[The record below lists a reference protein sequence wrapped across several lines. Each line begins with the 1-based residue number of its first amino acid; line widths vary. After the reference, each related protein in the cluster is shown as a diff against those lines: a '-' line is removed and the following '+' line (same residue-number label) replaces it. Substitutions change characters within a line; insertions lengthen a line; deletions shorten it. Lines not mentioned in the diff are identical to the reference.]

1 MFFKKYK
8 FALLWALV
16 ILGACGINGNSIPHI
31 SFDIGIDKIAHFI
44 FFGLLAWLIYVAE
57 KRYLFLAIFISSI
70 YGISIEYLQMTVF
83 VNRSFDY
90 ADMLADV
97 IGALAILPITYL
109 STGKQLLK

>member
-1 MFFKKYK
+1 MFFRKYK
-8 FALLWALV
+8 YALVWALV

-44 FFGLLAWLIYVAE
+44 FFGFLAWLIYVAD
-57 KRYLFLAIFISSI
+57 KKHLFWAIFISSS
-70 YGISIEYLQMTVF
+70 YGILIEYLQMNVF

-97 IGALAILPITYL
+97 LGALAILPMVYF
-109 STGKQLLK
+109 SRGKKQLK

>member
-1 MFFKKYK
+1 
-8 FALLWALV
+8 
-16 ILGACGINGNSIPHI
+16 
-31 SFDIGIDKIAHFI
+31 
-44 FFGLLAWLIYVAE
+44 
-57 KRYLFLAIFISSI
+57 
-70 YGISIEYLQMTVF
+70 LQMTVF